1 MSANGSQQSSSTA
14 GPSSRPPQP
23 PPQEWIASIDAV
35 YTLFEDSTA
44 ARKYPDLSQK
54 VKSAVELCE
63 EIIRDVGWQH
73 CALSFNGGKDCTVL
87 VHILSA
93 VLRRLNSKSDSA
105 SGPADEAI
113 IPSIPSLYITC
124 PSPFPTVE
132 KFIQYCVSPVHG
144 YNLEVISVAGGMKE
158 GIRTYLDGGGR
169 EQVGMGQG
177 QEEELTDSSATEPR
191 DIRAMFVGI
200 RRDDPHGPQLSA
212 RSWTDK
218 DWPRV
223 ERIHPILDWTYQD
236 VWAFLRCPHL
246 GSSEAA
252 LGMSR
257 DQLATDYGTAGG
269 GIQGIPYCLLYD
281 QGYTSLGSTY
291 NTLPNPELRIKGE
304 QEGGSED
311 GALLVGDGTAKGRW
325 KPAYMLKDGTMER
338 AGRVENA
345 SPQAKP
351 KQPESTSSKP

>member
-1 MSANGSQQSSSTA
+1 M
-14 GPSSRPPQP
+14 
-23 PPQEWIASIDAV
+23 
-35 YTLFEDSTA
+35 
-44 ARKYPDLSQK
+44 
-54 VKSAVELCE
+54 
-63 EIIRDVGWQH
+63 
-73 CALSFNGGKDCTVL
+73 L

-93 VLRRLNSKSDSA
+93 VLRRLNHKSSSASDSTQ
-105 SGPADEAI
+105 EAT

-158 GIRTYLDGGGR
+158 GIRAYLDGGGR
-169 EQVGMGQG
+169 EQVGMG
-177 QEEELTDSSATEPR
+177 ENEELHSTAATKPR
-191 DIRAMFVGI
+191 DIRAMFVGT

-257 DQLATDYGTAGG
+257 DRLATEYGTAGG
-269 GIQGIPYCLLYD
+269 GEQGIPYCLLYD

-291 NTLPNPELRIKGE
+291 NTLPNPELRMDDG
-304 QEGGSED
+304 QEDNSQD
-311 GALLVGDGTAKGRW
+311 NAVLVGDGTAKGRW
-325 KPAYMLKDGTMER
+325 KPAYMLKDGSQER

-345 SPQAKP
+345 SPQAKAEQP
-351 KQPESTSSKP
+351 KSTSER